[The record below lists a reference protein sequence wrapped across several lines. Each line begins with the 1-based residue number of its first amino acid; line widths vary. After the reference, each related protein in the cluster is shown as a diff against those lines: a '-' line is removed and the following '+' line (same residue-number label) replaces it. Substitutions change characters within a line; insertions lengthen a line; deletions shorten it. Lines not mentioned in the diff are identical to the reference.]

1 MRLQLIPN
9 LRSPDQTLIFPR
21 VFSMRRILIHS
32 HVLAALIQL
41 APLVRVA
48 QSAPGVIATPTLFIL
63 RWVFGAAAV
72 AGSMHGLSGA
82 TGVVPAAV
90 QATNGVRT
98 SVTFSITSSSHGTAR
113 SYSALSG
120 LPPGTTLST
129 RGTLTGTPTAS
140 GPFTLRIRGWQTTS
154 LGGNWADL
162 NVAVTVVG
170 ANPPVVTSQPTN
182 LTVAPGQSASLTVA
196 YSGDQPVALRWFKED
211 LEVKN
216 ATNATL
222 TLPSAQAAD
231 SGRYRLRLINGLA
244 TVFSDWAT
252 LTVQAAV
259 AKPVITTQPVGRALH
274 AGEGFSLGVSAT
286 GSDLTYVWTRDGV
299 AVESAGPPGPT
310 LVVTN
315 VTATAAGEYRVR
327 ITNPGGF
334 VDSDGA
340 TVSVAGPVVWDS
352 PTLVSD
358 SLRLS
363 FNGLSG
369 RRYAIESAAAMPGPF
384 SVHVEMM
391 SQLGGTVLFDPIVGS
406 GRVYRVRPLP

>member
-1 MRLQLIPN
+1 MK
-9 LRSPDQTLIFPR
+9 
-21 VFSMRRILIHS
+21 RILIHS
-32 HVLAALIQL
+32 HVLAAFLQL

-48 QSAPGVIATPTLFIL
+48 QTAPGVVAAPTLFIL

-162 NVAVTVVG
+162 NVALTVVG
-170 ANPPVVTSQPTN
+170 ANPPVVTSQPAS
-182 LTVAPGQSASLTVA
+182 LTVAPGQPASLTVA

-384 SVHVEMM
+384 SVYVEMM

>member
-1 MRLQLIPN
+1 MK
-9 LRSPDQTLIFPR
+9 
-21 VFSMRRILIHS
+21 RILIHS
-32 HVLAALIQL
+32 HILAAFLQL

-48 QSAPGVIATPTLFIL
+48 QSAPGVVAAPTLFIL
-63 RWVFGAAAV
+63 RWVFGTAAV

-90 QATNGVRT
+90 QATNGIRT
-98 SVTFSITSSSHGTAR
+98 SVTFSITSPSHGTAR

-162 NVAVTVVG
+162 NVALTVVG
-170 ANPPVVTSQPTN
+170 ANPPVVTSQPAS
-182 LTVAPGQSASLTVA
+182 LTVAPGQPASLTVA

>member
-1 MRLQLIPN
+1 MK
-9 LRSPDQTLIFPR
+9 
-21 VFSMRRILIHS
+21 RILIHP
-32 HVLAALIQL
+32 HVLAAFLQL

-48 QSAPGVIATPTLFIL
+48 QTAPGVIAAPTLFIL

-90 QATNGVRT
+90 RATNGVRT

-113 SYSALSG
+113 SYSAVSG
-120 LPPGTTLST
+120 LPPGTALST

-140 GPFTLRIRGWQTTS
+140 GPFTLRIRGWETTS
-154 LGGNWADL
+154 LGGNWAEL
-162 NVAVTVVG
+162 NVALTVVG
-170 ANPPVVTSQPTN
+170 ANPPAVTSQPAN
-182 LTVAPGQSASLTVA
+182 LNVAQGQSASLTVA

-222 TLPSAQAAD
+222 TLPSAQVAD
-231 SGRYRLRLINGLA
+231 SGRYRLRLINDLA

-286 GSDLTYVWTRDGV
+286 GTNLTYAWTRDGV
-299 AVESAGPPGPT
+299 VVGSAGPPGPT

-315 VTATAAGEYRVR
+315 VTATAAGVYRVR
-327 ITNPGGF
+327 ITNLGGF

-340 TVSVAGPVVWDS
+340 TLSVAGPVVWDQ

-363 FNGLSG
+363 FNGLTG
-369 RRYAIESAAAMPGPF
+369 RRYAIESAAALPGPF
-384 SVHVEMM
+384 ATQAEMM
-391 SQLGGTVLFDPIVGS
+391 SQAGGTVLFDPIVDS

>member
-1 MRLQLIPN
+1 MK
-9 LRSPDQTLIFPR
+9 
-21 VFSMRRILIHS
+21 RILIHP
-32 HVLAALIQL
+32 HVLAAFLQL
-41 APLVRVA
+41 APLLRVA
-48 QSAPGVIATPTLFIL
+48 QSAPGVIAAPTLFIL

-90 QATNGVRT
+90 RATNGVRT
-98 SVTFSITSSSHGTAR
+98 SVTFAITSSSHGTAR
-113 SYSALSG
+113 SYSAVSG

-140 GPFTLRIRGWQTTS
+140 GPFTLRIRGWETTS
-154 LGGNWADL
+154 LGGNWAEL
-162 NVAVTVVG
+162 NVALTVVG
-170 ANPPVVTSQPTN
+170 ANPPAVTSQPAN
-182 LTVAPGQSASLTVA
+182 LNVAQGQSASLTAA

-222 TLPSAQAAD
+222 TLPSAQVAD
-231 SGRYRLRLINGLA
+231 SGRYRLRLINDLA

-286 GSDLTYVWTRDGV
+286 GTNLTYSWTRDGV
-299 AVESAGPPGPT
+299 VVGSAGPPGPT

-315 VTATAAGEYRVR
+315 VTATAAGVYRVR
-327 ITNPGGF
+327 ITNLGGF

-340 TVSVAGPVVWDS
+340 TLSVAGPVVWDQ

-363 FNGLSG
+363 FNGLTG

-384 SVHVEMM
+384 ATQAEMM
-391 SQLGGTVLFDPIVGS
+391 SQAGGTVLFDPIVDS

>member
-1 MRLQLIPN
+1 
-9 LRSPDQTLIFPR
+9 
-21 VFSMRRILIHS
+21 MRRILIHS

-113 SYSALSG
+113 SYSAVSG

-140 GPFTLRIRGWQTTS
+140 GPFTLRIRGWETTS

-162 NVAVTVVG
+162 NVALTVVG
-170 ANPPVVTSQPTN
+170 ANPPVVTSQPAS
-182 LTVAPGQSASLTVA
+182 LTVAPGQPASLTVA

>member
-1 MRLQLIPN
+1 MK
-9 LRSPDQTLIFPR
+9 
-21 VFSMRRILIHS
+21 RILIHS
-32 HVLAALIQL
+32 HVLAAFLQL

-48 QSAPGVIATPTLFIL
+48 QTAPGVVAAPTLFIL

-113 SYSALSG
+113 SYSAVSG

-162 NVAVTVVG
+162 NVALTVVG
-170 ANPPVVTSQPTN
+170 ANPPVVTSQPAS
-182 LTVAPGQSASLTVA
+182 LTVAPGQPASLTVA

>member
-1 MRLQLIPN
+1 MK
-9 LRSPDQTLIFPR
+9 
-21 VFSMRRILIHS
+21 RILIHP
-32 HVLAALIQL
+32 HVLAAFLQL
-41 APLVRVA
+41 APLLRVA
-48 QSAPGVIATPTLFIL
+48 QSAPGVMAAPTLFIL

-90 QATNGVRT
+90 RATNGVRT

-113 SYSALSG
+113 SYSAVSG

-140 GPFTLRIRGWQTTS
+140 GPFTLRIRGWETTS
-154 LGGNWADL
+154 LGGNWAEL
-162 NVAVTVVG
+162 NVALTVVG
-170 ANPPVVTSQPTN
+170 ANPPAVTSQPAN
-182 LTVAPGQSASLTVA
+182 LNVAQGQSASLTVA
-196 YSGDQPVALRWFKED
+196 YSGDQPVAMRWFKED

-222 TLPSAQAAD
+222 TLPSAQVAD
-231 SGRYRLRLINGLA
+231 SGRYRLRLINDLA

-286 GSDLTYVWTRDGV
+286 GTNLTYAWTRDGV
-299 AVESAGPPGPT
+299 VVGSAGPPGPT

-315 VTATAAGEYRVR
+315 VTATAAGVYRVR
-327 ITNPGGF
+327 ITNLGGF

-340 TVSVAGPVVWDS
+340 TLSVAGPVVWDQ

-363 FNGLSG
+363 FNGLTG

-384 SVHVEMM
+384 ATQAEMM
-391 SQLGGTVLFDPIVGS
+391 SQAGGTVLFDPIVDS

>member
-1 MRLQLIPN
+1 
-9 LRSPDQTLIFPR
+9 
-21 VFSMRRILIHS
+21 MRRILIHS
-32 HVLAALIQL
+32 HVLAAFLQL

-162 NVAVTVVG
+162 NVALTVVG
-170 ANPPVVTSQPTN
+170 ANPPVVTSQPAS

>member
-1 MRLQLIPN
+1 MK
-9 LRSPDQTLIFPR
+9 
-21 VFSMRRILIHS
+21 RILIHS
-32 HVLAALIQL
+32 HVLAAFLQL

-48 QSAPGVIATPTLFIL
+48 QTAPGVVAAPTLFIL

-82 TGVVPAAV
+82 TGVVPATV
-90 QATNGVRT
+90 RATNGIRT

-113 SYSALSG
+113 SYSAVSG

-140 GPFTLRIRGWQTTS
+140 GPFTLRIRGWETTS

-162 NVAVTVVG
+162 NVALTVVG
-170 ANPPVVTSQPTN
+170 ANPPVVTSQPAS
-182 LTVAPGQSASLTVA
+182 LTVAPGQPASLTVA

-216 ATNATL
+216 ATNSTL

-231 SGRYRLRLINGLA
+231 SGRYRLRLINDLG

-252 LTVQAAV
+252 LTVQATV
-259 AKPVITTQPVGRALH
+259 AKPVITTQPIGRALH

>member
-1 MRLQLIPN
+1 MK
-9 LRSPDQTLIFPR
+9 
-21 VFSMRRILIHS
+21 RILIHS
-32 HVLAALIQL
+32 HVLAAFLQL
-41 APLVRVA
+41 APLLRVA
-48 QSAPGVIATPTLFIL
+48 QSSPGVMAAPTLFIL

-72 AGSMHGLSGA
+72 AGSMHGVSGA
-82 TGVVPAAV
+82 TGATPAA
-90 QATNGVRT
+90 ARGTNGVRM
-98 SVTFSITSSSHGTAR
+98 SVTFSITSSSHGTAK
-113 SYSALSG
+113 SYSVQSG
-120 LPPGTTLST
+120 LPLPQGLTLST
-129 RGTLTGTPTAS
+129 RGTLSGTPTVS
-140 GPFTLRIRGWQTTS
+140 GNFIMRLRGWQNSTLS
-154 LGGNWADL
+154 GNWSEI
-162 NVAVTVVG
+162 NVPLTLVS
-170 ANPPVVTSQPTN
+170 ANPPVVTSQPNSVTVAAGQSVN
-182 LTVAPGQSASLTVA
+182 LTTSFT
-196 YSGDQPVALRWFKED
+196 GDQPLTLRWFKED

-222 TLPSAQAAD
+222 TIPSAQAAD
-231 SGRYRLRLINGLA
+231 SGRYRLRLVNDLA

-286 GSDLTYVWTRDGV
+286 GTNLTYAWTRDGV
-299 AVESAGPPGPT
+299 VVGSAGPPGPT

-315 VTATAAGEYRVR
+315 VTATAAGVYRVR

-340 TVSVAGPVVWDS
+340 TVSVAGPVVWDK

-363 FNGLSG
+363 FNGLTG

-384 SVHVEMM
+384 VTQAEMM
-391 SQLGGTVLFDPIVGS
+391 GQLGGTVLFDPIVGS
-406 GRVYRVRPLP
+406 GRVYRARPLP

>member
-1 MRLQLIPN
+1 MQ
-9 LRSPDQTLIFPR
+9 
-21 VFSMRRILIHS
+21 RILIHS
-32 HVLAALIQL
+32 HVLAAFLQL

-48 QSAPGVIATPTLFIL
+48 QTAPGVVAAPTLFIL

-82 TGVVPAAV
+82 TGVVPATV
-90 QATNGVRT
+90 RATNGIRT

-113 SYSALSG
+113 SYSAVSG

-162 NVAVTVVG
+162 NVALTVVG
-170 ANPPVVTSQPTN
+170 ANPPVVTSQPAS
-182 LTVAPGQSASLTVA
+182 LTVAPGQPASLTVA

>member
-1 MRLQLIPN
+1 
-9 LRSPDQTLIFPR
+9 
-21 VFSMRRILIHS
+21 MRRILIHS

-162 NVAVTVVG
+162 NVALTVVG
-170 ANPPVVTSQPTN
+170 ANPPVVTSQPAS
-182 LTVAPGQSASLTVA
+182 LTVAPGQPASLTVA

>member
-1 MRLQLIPN
+1 
-9 LRSPDQTLIFPR
+9 
-21 VFSMRRILIHS
+21 
-32 HVLAALIQL
+32 
-41 APLVRVA
+41 
-48 QSAPGVIATPTLFIL
+48 
-63 RWVFGAAAV
+63 
-72 AGSMHGLSGA
+72 
-82 TGVVPAAV
+82 
-90 QATNGVRT
+90 
-98 SVTFSITSSSHGTAR
+98 
-113 SYSALSG
+113 
-120 LPPGTTLST
+120 
-129 RGTLTGTPTAS
+129 
-140 GPFTLRIRGWQTTS
+140 

-162 NVAVTVVG
+162 NVALTVVG
-170 ANPPVVTSQPTN
+170 ANPPAVTSQPAN
-182 LTVAPGQSASLTVA
+182 LNVAQGQSASLTVA

-222 TLPSAQAAD
+222 TLPSAQVAD
-231 SGRYRLRLINGLA
+231 SGRYRLRLINDLA

-286 GSDLTYVWTRDGV
+286 GTNLTYSWTRDGV
-299 AVESAGPPGPT
+299 VVGSAGPPGPT

-315 VTATAAGEYRVR
+315 VTATAAGVYRVR
-327 ITNPGGF
+327 ITNLGGF

-340 TVSVAGPVVWDS
+340 TLSVAGPVVWDQ

-363 FNGLSG
+363 FNGLTG

-384 SVHVEMM
+384 ATQAEMM
-391 SQLGGTVLFDPIVGS
+391 SQAGGTVLFDPIVDS

>member
-1 MRLQLIPN
+1 MK
-9 LRSPDQTLIFPR
+9 
-21 VFSMRRILIHS
+21 RILIHS
-32 HVLAALIQL
+32 HVLAAFLQL

-48 QSAPGVIATPTLFIL
+48 QTAPGVVAAPTLFIL

-82 TGVVPAAV
+82 TGVVPATV
-90 QATNGVRT
+90 RATNGVRT

-162 NVAVTVVG
+162 NVALTVVG
-170 ANPPVVTSQPTN
+170 ANPPVVTSQPAS
-182 LTVAPGQSASLTVA
+182 LTVAPGQPASLTVA

>member
-1 MRLQLIPN
+1 MK
-9 LRSPDQTLIFPR
+9 
-21 VFSMRRILIHS
+21 RILIHS
-32 HVLAALIQL
+32 HVLAAFLQL

-48 QSAPGVIATPTLFIL
+48 QTAPGVVAAPTLFIL

-82 TGVVPAAV
+82 TGVVPATV
-90 QATNGVRT
+90 RATNGIRT

-113 SYSALSG
+113 SYSAVSG

-140 GPFTLRIRGWQTTS
+140 GPFTLRIRGWETTS

-162 NVAVTVVG
+162 NVALTVVG
-170 ANPPVVTSQPTN
+170 ANPPVVTSQPAS
-182 LTVAPGQSASLTVA
+182 LTVAPGQPASLTVA

-352 PTLVSD
+352 PALVSD

>member
-1 MRLQLIPN
+1 MK
-9 LRSPDQTLIFPR
+9 
-21 VFSMRRILIHS
+21 RILIHS
-32 HVLAALIQL
+32 HILAAFLQL

-48 QSAPGVIATPTLFIL
+48 QSAPGVVAAPTLFIL
-63 RWVFGAAAV
+63 RWVFGTAAV

-90 QATNGVRT
+90 QATNGIRT
-98 SVTFSITSSSHGTAR
+98 SVTFSITSPSHGTAR

-154 LGGNWADL
+154 LGGNWSDL
-162 NVAVTVVG
+162 NVALTVVG
-170 ANPPVVTSQPTN
+170 ANPPVVTSQPAS
-182 LTVAPGQSASLTVA
+182 LTVAPGQPASLTVA

-216 ATNATL
+216 ATNSTL

-231 SGRYRLRLINGLA
+231 SGRYRLRLINDLG

-252 LTVQAAV
+252 LTVQATV

-299 AVESAGPPGPT
+299 AVGSAGPTGPT

-327 ITNPGGF
+327 ISNPGGF

-363 FNGLSG
+363 FNGLTG

-384 SVHVEMM
+384 SVQVEMM

>member
-1 MRLQLIPN
+1 MK
-9 LRSPDQTLIFPR
+9 
-21 VFSMRRILIHS
+21 RILIHS
-32 HVLAALIQL
+32 HVLAAFLQL

-48 QSAPGVIATPTLFIL
+48 QTAPGVVAAPTLFIL

-82 TGVVPAAV
+82 TGVVPATV
-90 QATNGVRT
+90 RATNGIRT
-98 SVTFSITSSSHGTAR
+98 SVTFSITSSSRGTAR
-113 SYSALSG
+113 SYSAVSG

-140 GPFTLRIRGWQTTS
+140 GPFTLRIRGWETTS

-162 NVAVTVVG
+162 NVALTVVG
-170 ANPPVVTSQPTN
+170 ANPPVVTSQPAS
-182 LTVAPGQSASLTVA
+182 LTVAPGQPASLTVA

-216 ATNATL
+216 ATNSTL

-231 SGRYRLRLINGLA
+231 SGRYRLRLINDLG

-252 LTVQAAV
+252 LTVQATV

>member
-1 MRLQLIPN
+1 MK
-9 LRSPDQTLIFPR
+9 
-21 VFSMRRILIHS
+21 RILIHP
-32 HVLAALIQL
+32 HVLAAFLQL
-41 APLVRVA
+41 APLLRVA
-48 QSAPGVIATPTLFIL
+48 QSAPGVIAAPTLFIL

-82 TGVVPAAV
+82 TGVVPVAV
-90 QATNGVRT
+90 RATNGVRT

-113 SYSALSG
+113 SYSAVSG

-140 GPFTLRIRGWQTTS
+140 GPFTLRIRGWETTS

-162 NVAVTVVG
+162 NVALTVVG
-170 ANPPVVTSQPTN
+170 ANPPAVTSQPAN
-182 LTVAPGQSASLTVA
+182 LNVAPGQSASLTVA

-222 TLPSAQAAD
+222 TLPSAQVAD
-231 SGRYRLRLINGLA
+231 SGRYRLRLINDLA

-286 GSDLTYVWTRDGV
+286 GTNLTYAWTRDGV
-299 AVESAGPPGPT
+299 VVGSAGPPGPT

-315 VTATAAGEYRVR
+315 VTATAAGVYRVR
-327 ITNPGGF
+327 ITNLGGF

-340 TVSVAGPVVWDS
+340 TLSVAGPVVWDQ

-363 FNGLSG
+363 FNGLTG

-384 SVHVEMM
+384 ATQAEMM
-391 SQLGGTVLFDPIVGS
+391 SQAGGTVLFDPIVDS

>member
-1 MRLQLIPN
+1 MK
-9 LRSPDQTLIFPR
+9 
-21 VFSMRRILIHS
+21 RILIHS
-32 HVLAALIQL
+32 HILAAFLQL

-48 QSAPGVIATPTLFIL
+48 QSAPGVVAAPTLFIL

-90 QATNGVRT
+90 RATNGVRT
-98 SVTFSITSSSHGTAR
+98 SVTFFITSPSHGTAR

-154 LGGNWADL
+154 LGGNWSDL
-162 NVAVTVVG
+162 NVALTVVG
-170 ANPPVVTSQPTN
+170 ANPPVVTSQPAS
-182 LTVAPGQSASLTVA
+182 LTVAPGQPASLTVA

-216 ATNATL
+216 ATNSTL

-231 SGRYRLRLINGLA
+231 SGRYRLRLINDLG

-252 LTVQAAV
+252 LTVQATV

>member
-1 MRLQLIPN
+1 MK
-9 LRSPDQTLIFPR
+9 
-21 VFSMRRILIHS
+21 RILIHP
-32 HVLAALIQL
+32 HVLAAFLQL
-41 APLVRVA
+41 APLLRVA
-48 QSAPGVIATPTLFIL
+48 QSAPGVMAAPTLFIL

-82 TGVVPAAV
+82 TGVVPVAV
-90 QATNGVRT
+90 RATNGVRT

-113 SYSALSG
+113 SYSAVSG
-120 LPPGTTLST
+120 LPPGTALST

-140 GPFTLRIRGWQTTS
+140 GPFTLRIRGWETTS
-154 LGGNWADL
+154 LGGNWAEL
-162 NVAVTVVG
+162 NVALTVVG
-170 ANPPVVTSQPTN
+170 ANPPAVTSQPAN
-182 LTVAPGQSASLTVA
+182 LNVAQGQSASLTVA

-222 TLPSAQAAD
+222 TLPSAQVAD
-231 SGRYRLRLINGLA
+231 SGRYRLRLINDLA

-286 GSDLTYVWTRDGV
+286 GTNLTYAWTRDGV
-299 AVESAGPPGPT
+299 VVGSAGPPGPT

-315 VTATAAGEYRVR
+315 VTATAAGVYRVR
-327 ITNPGGF
+327 ITNLGGF

-340 TVSVAGPVVWDS
+340 TLSVAGPVVWDQ

-363 FNGLSG
+363 FNGLTG

-384 SVHVEMM
+384 ATQAEMM
-391 SQLGGTVLFDPIVGS
+391 SQAGGTVLFDPIVGS

>member
-1 MRLQLIPN
+1 MQ
-9 LRSPDQTLIFPR
+9 
-21 VFSMRRILIHS
+21 RILIHS
-32 HVLAALIQL
+32 HVLAAFLQL

-48 QSAPGVIATPTLFIL
+48 QTAPGVVAAPTLFIL

-154 LGGNWADL
+154 LGGNWSDL
-162 NVAVTVVG
+162 NVALTVVG
-170 ANPPVVTSQPTN
+170 ANPPVVTSQPAS
-182 LTVAPGQSASLTVA
+182 LTVAPGQPASLTVA

>member
-1 MRLQLIPN
+1 MK
-9 LRSPDQTLIFPR
+9 
-21 VFSMRRILIHS
+21 RILIHP
-32 HVLAALIQL
+32 HVLAAFLQL
-41 APLVRVA
+41 APLLRVA
-48 QSAPGVIATPTLFIL
+48 QSAPGVMAAPTLFIL

-82 TGVVPAAV
+82 TGVVPVAV
-90 QATNGVRT
+90 RATNGVRT

-113 SYSALSG
+113 SYSAVSG

-140 GPFTLRIRGWQTTS
+140 GPFTLRIRGWETTS

-162 NVAVTVVG
+162 NVALTVVG
-170 ANPPVVTSQPTN
+170 ANPPAVTSQPAN
-182 LTVAPGQSASLTVA
+182 LNVAQGQSASLTVA

-222 TLPSAQAAD
+222 TLPSAQVAD
-231 SGRYRLRLINGLA
+231 SGRYRLRLINDLA

-286 GSDLTYVWTRDGV
+286 GTNLTYAWTRDGV
-299 AVESAGPPGPT
+299 VVGSAGPPGPT

-315 VTATAAGEYRVR
+315 VTATAAGVYRVR
-327 ITNPGGF
+327 ITNLGGF

-340 TVSVAGPVVWDS
+340 TLSVAGPVVWDQ

-363 FNGLSG
+363 FNGLTG

-384 SVHVEMM
+384 ATQAEMM
-391 SQLGGTVLFDPIVGS
+391 SQAGGTVLFDPIVDS

>member
-1 MRLQLIPN
+1 MK
-9 LRSPDQTLIFPR
+9 
-21 VFSMRRILIHS
+21 RILIHP
-32 HVLAALIQL
+32 HVLAAFLQL
-41 APLVRVA
+41 APLLRVA
-48 QSAPGVIATPTLFIL
+48 QSAPGVMAAPTLFIL

-90 QATNGVRT
+90 RATNGVRT

-113 SYSALSG
+113 SYSAVSG

-140 GPFTLRIRGWQTTS
+140 GPFTLRIRGWETTS
-154 LGGNWADL
+154 LGGNWAEL
-162 NVAVTVVG
+162 NVALTVVG
-170 ANPPVVTSQPTN
+170 ANPPAVTSQPAN
-182 LTVAPGQSASLTVA
+182 LNVAPGQSASLTVA

-222 TLPSAQAAD
+222 TLPSAQVAD
-231 SGRYRLRLINGLA
+231 SGRYRLRLINDLA

-286 GSDLTYVWTRDGV
+286 GTNLTYAWTRDGV
-299 AVESAGPPGPT
+299 VVGSAGPPGPT

-315 VTATAAGEYRVR
+315 VTATAAGVYRVR
-327 ITNPGGF
+327 ITNLGGF

-340 TVSVAGPVVWDS
+340 TLSVAGPVVWDQ

-363 FNGLSG
+363 FNGLTG

-384 SVHVEMM
+384 ATQAEMM
-391 SQLGGTVLFDPIVGS
+391 SQAGGTVLFDPIVGS

>member
-1 MRLQLIPN
+1 MK
-9 LRSPDQTLIFPR
+9 
-21 VFSMRRILIHS
+21 RILIHP
-32 HVLAALIQL
+32 HVLAAFLQL

-48 QSAPGVIATPTLFIL
+48 QTAPGVIAAPTLFIL

-90 QATNGVRT
+90 RATNGVRT

-113 SYSALSG
+113 SFSAVSG

-140 GPFTLRIRGWQTTS
+140 GPFTLRIRGWETTS
-154 LGGNWADL
+154 LGGNWAEL
-162 NVAVTVVG
+162 NVALTVVG
-170 ANPPVVTSQPTN
+170 ANPPAVTSQPAN
-182 LTVAPGQSASLTVA
+182 LNVAQGQSASLTVA

-222 TLPSAQAAD
+222 TLPSAQVAD
-231 SGRYRLRLINGLA
+231 SGRYRLRLINDLA

-286 GSDLTYVWTRDGV
+286 GTNLTYAWTRDGV
-299 AVESAGPPGPT
+299 VVGSAGPPGPT

-315 VTATAAGEYRVR
+315 VTATAAGVYRVR
-327 ITNPGGF
+327 ITNLGGF

-340 TVSVAGPVVWDS
+340 TLSVAGPVVWDQ
-352 PTLVSD
+352 PILVSD

-363 FNGLSG
+363 FNGLTG
-369 RRYAIESAAAMPGPF
+369 RRYAIESAAALPGPF
-384 SVHVEMM
+384 ATQAEMM
-391 SQLGGTVLFDPIVGS
+391 SQAGGTVLFDPIVDS

>member
-1 MRLQLIPN
+1 MK
-9 LRSPDQTLIFPR
+9 
-21 VFSMRRILIHS
+21 RILIHS
-32 HVLAALIQL
+32 HILAAFLQL

-48 QSAPGVIATPTLFIL
+48 QTAPGVVAAPTLFIL

-82 TGVVPAAV
+82 TGVVPATV
-90 QATNGVRT
+90 RATNGVRT

-113 SYSALSG
+113 SYSAVSG

-140 GPFTLRIRGWQTTS
+140 GPFTLRIRGWETTS

-162 NVAVTVVG
+162 NVALTVVG
-170 ANPPVVTSQPTN
+170 ANPPVVTSQPAS

-274 AGEGFSLGVSAT
+274 AGEGFSVGVSAT

-299 AVESAGPPGPT
+299 AVGSAGPPGPT

-384 SVHVEMM
+384 SVQVEMM